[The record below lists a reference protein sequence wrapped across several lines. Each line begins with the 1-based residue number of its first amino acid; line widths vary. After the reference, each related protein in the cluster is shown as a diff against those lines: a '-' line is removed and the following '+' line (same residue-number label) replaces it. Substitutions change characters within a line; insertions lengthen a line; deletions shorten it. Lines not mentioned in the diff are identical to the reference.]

1 VTDNLK
7 ILHPKQ
13 KVRTV
18 HPGVH
23 VIGATGNAFAIET
36 DRGVI
41 QVDTGRDSNMAQKIL
56 ECLRTVT
63 DAPVHT
69 IVYSHGHQSYN
80 NGAKT
85 FLEDAEQRGEPRPQV
100 AAHELLPVRFRRYLD
115 TWGLQWNL
123 NHRQF
128 RLPPTPIPP
137 PQMPP
142 FPDVTFSEIL
152 RLNMGNRNV
161 EILWAPSETD
171 DSIAVWLPE
180 EGVLYGGPAVI
191 MSCINIGT
199 PLRTQRYAVRWAETL
214 EKFIALRPKILIL
227 SFGETVSDPDEIQR
241 MLGLMAESLRYLQR
255 EVIKRMN
262 QGMTD
267 VEIIHDITYPPEL
280 FQQPWTGPVYGCPDY
295 IVRDIYRSENGWWDR
310 NPTSLHPAHPD
321 RAAEAVLEAIKD
333 RKFVLEKARALK
345 DAGEIQLALHV
356 IDLLALA
363 PGDDS
368 EVNAARKLKSELLH
382 LRSNDV
388 PSFVSTFL
396 YLSAADRLDERN

>member
-1 VTDNLK
+1 
-7 ILHPKQ
+7 
-13 KVRTV
+13 
-18 HPGVH
+18 
-23 VIGATGNAFAIET
+23 
-36 DRGVI
+36 
-41 QVDTGRDSNMAQKIL
+41 
-56 ECLRTVT
+56 
-63 DAPVHT
+63 
-69 IVYSHGHQSYN
+69 
-80 NGAKT
+80 
-85 FLEDAEQRGEPRPQV
+85 
-100 AAHELLPVRFRRYLD
+100 
-115 TWGLQWNL
+115 
-123 NHRQF
+123 
-128 RLPPTPIPP
+128 
-137 PQMPP
+137 MPP

-214 EKFIALRPKILIL
+214 EKFIALRPKILIP